1 MSKFRFRNSIAQS
14 FKSFFRNGAMSFA
27 SVAVLM
33 ACLTVLGAFGL
44 LVININR
51 NLESFGN
58 LNKIVIFCDKAL
70 SEEQVD
76 EVERQI
82 RKLDNVD
89 EDSFVRISKVD
100 ALNEEKAKYPE
111 FKALFDE
118 MEARGDNPYPDSF
131 EITYKD
137 NSNVSTLNYQLEHIE
152 GISKVKCRE
161 DLAGKIDDLKKGIT
175 FIFAAFLVI
184 LFVVSLFVIIN
195 TIKLAVFARSKEIS
209 VMRYVGATKPFI
221 AIPFIFEGIII
232 GIISSA
238 VAYFV
243 EWYVYSYATKSVVGN
258 YNMINVVPFSEVNVT
273 LYLAFLAVGVF
284 AGIVG
289 SCISLGKYL
298 KA

>member
-58 LNKIVIFCDKAL
+58 LNKIVVFCDKAL